1 MKKIIMTAF
10 AILSLSFAATTPA
23 MAVDVF
29 QDCTGDAADTSI
41 CKASTT
47 DKLFGE
53 GSLWNSILN
62 VFTYVIGAVAVLMM
76 LVGAF
81 RYVTSAGD
89 AAQVSGAKNTIMY
102 SAIGI
107 VVAIS
112 ANALVNFVLTNL

>member
-1 MKKIIMTAF
+1 MKKTIMTVF
-10 AILSLSFAATTPA
+10 AILSLSLAAVTPA
-23 MAVDVF
+23 VAIDVF
-29 QDCTGDAADTSI
+29 QDCSGDAADTSI

-62 VFTYVIGAVAVLMM
+62 VFTYIIGAVAVLMM

-81 RYVTSAGD
+81 RYVTSSGD
-89 AAQVSGAKNTIMY
+89 ASQVSAAKNTIMY
-102 SAIGI
+102 SAVGI